1 MKKPKVIKLRKLK
14 IKKSVSKRFK
24 VTPTGKVMHRSQNIR
39 HLSSNKSKNQLRRL
53 RKKKSLFSTDAIKIK
68 KLLGVG

>member
-1 MKKPKVIKLRKLK
+1 
-14 IKKSVSKRFK
+14 
-24 VTPTGKVMHRSQNIR
+24 MHRSQNIR